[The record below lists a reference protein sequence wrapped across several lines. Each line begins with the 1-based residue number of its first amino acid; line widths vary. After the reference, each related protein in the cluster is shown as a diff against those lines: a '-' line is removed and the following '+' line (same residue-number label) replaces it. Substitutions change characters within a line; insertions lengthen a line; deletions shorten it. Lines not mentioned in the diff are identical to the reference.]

1 MIIGNVAFY
10 GATSGKAFIRGQA
23 GERFCVR
30 NSGVT
35 AVVEGIGDHG
45 VEYMTGGRVVI
56 LGKTG
61 RNFGAGFSG
70 GYAFV
75 WDKWKEF
82 EANFN
87 NELSDIEALSADD
100 AAELKSLI
108 EEHFQ
113 YTQSNVAKNILGNW
127 EKELK
132 FFKKI
137 MPRDY
142 KRVLEKKKLEK
153 KDKKELV
160 K

>member
-1 MIIGNVAFY
+1 
-10 GATSGKAFIRGQA
+10 
-23 GERFCVR
+23 
-30 NSGVT
+30 
-35 AVVEGIGDHG
+35 
-45 VEYMTGGRVVI
+45 VVI

-70 GYAFV
+70 GYAYV

-82 EANFN
+82 AANFN
-87 NELSDIEALSADD
+87 NELSDIETISAED
-100 AAELKSLI
+100 AAELKGLI

-113 YTQSNVAKNILGNW
+113 YTQSNVAKTILENW
-127 EKELK
+127 DKELK
-132 FFKKI
+132 FFKKV

-142 KRVLEKKKLEK
+142 KRVMEKKKLEK